1 MSSVQTSQEPLPGRT
16 IAIGDI
22 HGCARAL
29 EVILE
34 AIEPNPDDVIIT
46 LGDYIDRGP
55 QSRQVIDRLLRLQ
68 QECQLIPLRG
78 NHECLLLDALQRK
91 TLFNFWL
98 QCGGQ
103 QTLDSYGGTIEQIPP
118 SHIDFFQRCRPF
130 HETEHH
136 LFFHA
141 SFDPTLPAGQQDDQQ
156 LFWEHLRG
164 PGPGQHASGKRVF
177 VGHTPQ
183 DGGRIL
189 RLDHVVCLDT
199 YCFGNGC
206 LSAMEVHSET
216 TWQANQ
222 QGITC
227 LWPTQD

>member
-1 MSSVQTSQEPLPGRT
+1 MPPAQTSHDPSPGRT

-29 EVILE
+29 EVILD
-34 AIEPNPDDVIIT
+34 AIVPDPGDVIIT

-55 QSRQVIDRLLRLQ
+55 QSRQVIDRLLRLE
-68 QECQLIPLRG
+68 QECQLIPLQG

-103 QTLDSYGGTIEQIPP
+103 QTLESYGGTLEQIPP
-118 SHIDFFQRCRPF
+118 SHIDFFQRCQRY
-130 HETEHH
+130 HETEQH

-141 SFDPTLPAGQQDDQQ
+141 NFNPALPAAEQDDQQ

-164 PGPGQHASGKRVF
+164 PGPGQHISGKRVF

-183 DGGRIL
+183 DRGRIL
-189 RLDHVVCLDT
+189 RLDHIVCLDT

-227 LWPTQD
+227 LWPTQP

>member
-1 MSSVQTSQEPLPGRT
+1 
-16 IAIGDI
+16 
-22 HGCARAL
+22 
-29 EVILE
+29 
-34 AIEPNPDDVIIT
+34 
-46 LGDYIDRGP
+46 
-55 QSRQVIDRLLRLQ
+55 
-68 QECQLIPLRG
+68 
-78 NHECLLLDALQRK
+78 
-91 TLFNFWL
+91 WL

-103 QTLDSYGGTIEQIPP
+103 QTLESYGGTLEQIPP
-118 SHIDFFQRCRPF
+118 GHIDFFQRCQRY
-130 HETEHH
+130 HETEQH

-141 SFDPTLPAGQQDDQQ
+141 NFDPALPAAEQDDQQ

-164 PGPGQHASGKRVF
+164 PGPGQHISGKRVF

-183 DGGRIL
+183 DRGRIL
-189 RLDHVVCLDT
+189 RLDHIVCLDT

-227 LWPTQD
+227 LWPPQP